1 MLFIDAESQCINYSK
16 WYYTVENN
24 TISFQYIWGNEELK
38 SLNVEENS
46 KFHLNLA

>member
-24 TISFQYIWGNEELK
+24 SFQYIWGNEELK